1 MRMVV
6 VRHGEAEPKKG
17 WTGPDDQRPLVPRG
31 HRQADRL
38 EKVIGGLPP
47 SRIISSPA
55 VRCVQTVRPL
65 ADRYGLP
72 VELDEALST
81 DAGKAA
87 ADLCRQLAS
96 SRAAGNAAPDGHDDD
111 SVVLCTHREVLVD
124 LLPRLS
130 EQARVKLRRRPPGS
144 KGGAWVLRWESG
156 RLQKIDYRPP
166 GA

>member
-17 WTGPDDQRPLVPRG
+17 WTGPDDQRPLVARG
-31 HRQADRL
+31 QRQADRL
-38 EKVIGGLPP
+38 GKVIGGLPP
-47 SRIISSPA
+47 TRIISSPA
-55 VRCVQTVRPL
+55 VRCVQTVQPL

-72 VELDEALST
+72 VEVDESLST
-81 DAGKAA
+81 EAGKAA

-96 SRAAGNAAPDGHDDD
+96 SDGSAARDGQEDNI
-111 SVVLCTHREVLVD
+111 VLCTHREVLVD

-130 EQARVKLRRRPPGS
+130 EQAKVKLRGRPPGA
-144 KGGAWVLRWESG
+144 KGGAWVIRWDSG
-156 RLQKIDYRPP
+156 HLQKIDYRPP